1 MVEKDPGATRVQE
14 LVDTLLDLAHHEH
27 PTVEFVVSVPPE
39 HILLLP
45 RDGEKLWRTDD
56 QGRLGY
62 YSVHVYRDHQ
72 IEEGP
77 PGTLEIWVSPLLE
90 PGVADTVPHYVA
102 DLATAAVTR
111 R

>member
-1 MVEKDPGATRVQE
+1 MADDAINAPRVQE
-14 LVDTLLDLAHHEH
+14 LVDILLDLAHQEH

-72 IEEGP
+72 VEEGP
-77 PGTLEIWVSPLLE
+77 PENPEIWVSPLLD
-90 PGVADTVPHYVA
+90 PGVAATVPHYVA
-102 DLATAAVTR
+102 DLASAAVTR